1 MSQGISERG
10 QGILDGSGQEGL
22 GGALGEDD
30 AERAASRHPV
40 KAAEAYRKLDAR
52 DQDKELSHHPES
64 PRKIENLD
72 HGRLPSSAQM
82 LLSKVRY
89 MLLALSS

>member
-10 QGILDGSGQEGL
+10 RGTLGGSGQEGF
-22 GGALGEDD
+22 GGALGAD
-30 AERAASRHPV
+30 ERVASRHPV
-40 KAAEAYRKLDAR
+40 KAAAAYKKLDAR

-82 LLSKVRY
+82 LLSKVRC
-89 MLLALSS
+89 MLLALAS